1 MKSIIL
7 SLFVLISYETMAQS
21 NLKDSTLKKDSI
33 QKQDSSQKRDRYVV
47 RIGVEI
53 VDGDTMSVY
62 LINRFVKSKE
72 TITQEEKDNYAKLV
86 RYVKKALPYAKL
98 AAFRLQM
105 MEDNLNL
112 LTTEKAR
119 KKYIKESEKAV
130 KKQFMDDLKNFYVEE
145 GKILLK
151 LIHRETGKTTW
162 DILKNYRGTFE
173 TLFWQAMAK
182 TYDANMKVTYDPVI
196 DYQIEEIIKSL
207 EVDNVPKN

>member
-1 MKSIIL
+1 
-7 SLFVLISYETMAQS
+7 MAQS

-33 QKQDSSQKRDRYVV
+33 QRQDSTQKRDRYVV

-62 LINRFVKSKE
+62 LINQFVKSKE
-72 TITQEEKDNYAKLV
+72 TITQEEKDNYTKLV

-112 LTTEKAR
+112 LTSEKAR

-145 GKILLK
+145 GRILLK

-173 TLFWQAMAK
+173 TLFWQAIAK
-182 TYDANMKVTYDPVI
+182 TYDANTKVTYDPVI

>member
-182 TYDANMKVTYDPVI
+182 TYDANMKVTY
-196 DYQIEEIIKSL
+196 
-207 EVDNVPKN
+207 

>member
-1 MKSIIL
+1 MRFIL
-7 SLFVLISYETMAQS
+7 IFIFLI
-21 NLKDSTLKKDSI
+21 LGI
-33 QKQDSSQKRDRYVV
+33 DSSAQTVNVDTTNNDSNIRRDRYIV
-47 RIGVEI
+47 RIGYDIE
-53 VDGDTMSVY
+53 GDDTIPVY
-62 LINRFVKSKE
+62 LLNKFVKTHESLS
-72 TITQEEKDNYAKLV
+72 QEEKDAYVKLV

-119 KKYIKESEKAV
+119 KKYIKECEKSV

-145 GKILLK
+145 GRILLK

-162 DILKNYRGTFE
+162 DIMKNYRGTFE

-182 TYDANMKVTYDPVI
+182 SYDANMKTTYDPVI

-207 EVDNVPKN
+207 EIDNAPKN